1 MTSTDTARTA
11 GQPDTAPETGQTHHH
26 AVAAADQAQDQGH
39 ATATAGHAQDQGHA
53 AATAGH
59 AQDQGHAAAA
69 IERTRVDLTKPDGT
83 RSEPDTAT
91 RAAGPVKA
99 ADGGPRHAR
108 PDTALTFVRRPLPE
122 AAPGEERRREL
133 RAGRRLD
140 RLNVTGA
147 LLAALAFTALLF
159 GQIAPFDGVLGF
171 IVVTF
176 LAFLAFLGLLTSLTE
191 DGPAIRDRI
200 AAAVMT
206 GVGMLLLLLLV
217 VVVGFTFWRAWPALV
232 HVNFWIE
239 DMSVVQPTSPLNVGG
254 ALHAIVGTLEQMGI
268 ALTLSVPLG
277 ITCAVF
283 LGEIPGRFSRFVR
296 TLVEAMTALPSI
308 VAGLFVYA
316 GLILALDQQKS
327 GLAAGIALSVMTL
340 PIIIRASDVVL
351 RLVPGTL
358 KEASFALGASQW
370 RTVWHVVLPTARS
383 GLTTAVILGTA
394 RGIGE
399 TSPVLITAGFTQFM
413 ALNPAAG
420 PQVSLPLLVF
430 NSVRFPQEEMIMRG
444 FGAGAVLMLLVL
456 VLFVAARIIGG
467 RGPGELS
474 PGQLRRRAVA
484 SALDV
489 KRFQRRE
496 QADLDGAPSQSRPQA
511 DPDKEMSDVP

>member
-1 MTSTDTARTA
+1 MTSTH
-11 GQPDTAPETGQTHHH
+11 TAPPAGRP
-26 AVAAADQAQDQGH
+26 D
-39 ATATAGHAQDQGHA
+39 ATRASSSGPPDPAKVVEQ
-53 AATAGH
+53 
-59 AQDQGHAAAA
+59 
-69 IERTRVDLTKPDGT
+69 TRVDLLKP
-83 RSEPDTAT
+83 AQ
-91 RAAGPVKA
+91 PVHGQPEQTG
-99 ADGGPRHAR
+99 GGPRHAR
-108 PDTALTFVRRPLPE
+108 PDDARTFVRRPLPE

-140 RLNVTGA
+140 RLNVTGS

-171 IVVTF
+171 VVVVF
-176 LAFLAFLGLLTSLTE
+176 FAFLAFLGLLTSLTE

-206 GVGMLLLLLLV
+206 GIGMLLLALLV
-217 VVVGFTFWRAWPALV
+217 IVVGFTFWRAWPALV
-232 HVNFWIE
+232 HGNFWVE
-239 DMSVVQPTSPLNVGG
+239 DMSVVQPASPLDVGG

-268 ALTLSVPLG
+268 ALILSVPLG

-308 VAGLFVYA
+308 VAGLFIYA
-316 GLILALDQQKS
+316 GLILALDQSKS

-340 PIIIRASDVVL
+340 PIIIRAADVVL

-430 NSVRFPQEEMIMRG
+430 NSVRFPQQEMVTRG

-456 VLFVAARIIGG
+456 VLFAAARVIGG

-489 KRFQRRE
+489 KRFQRRR
-496 QADLDGAPSQSRPQA
+496 QADLDGTSQHRRQA
-511 DPDKEMSDVP
+511 NPDGEPDKEFLDVP